1 MSKLQAVGFL
11 ALSVAAP
18 GEIVVWKASGS
29 LDEGNGVLLRED
41 LAANTQLKIRVT
53 YDDAAIPQN
62 RVNLPFPGRFEDDF
76 RTNIKL
82 GIILTVGNFEW
93 QGFVESASP
102 DAPTTFHTFTF
113 KYPGAEVIDL
123 TIDTSDNGTFPKFPF
138 RIAEEPARFE
148 LSLRGTNNTFLGSG
162 IAPLAIDPSAL
173 SSATGIVS
181 NGTGNNL
188 GFTLEPSAFE
198 ILFEKDELLPPIAP
212 MVSSVISNNSISLTW
227 LSDIRFRYRIE
238 GTSDLSAS
246 GWTTVETR
254 NGTSTPITRS
264 YPLANNFRFYRV
276 VAIQR

>member
-1 MSKLQAVGFL
+1 VSKLQAVGFL
-11 ALSVAAP
+11 ALSLAAP

-41 LAANTQLKIRVT
+41 LPAGTPLTIRVT

-162 IAPLAIDPSAL
+162 ISPSGIELSAL
-173 SSATGIVS
+173 STANGLIS
-181 NGTGNNL
+181 NGDGNEL
-188 GFTLEPSAFE
+188 SFTLEPSSFE
-198 ILFEKDELLPPIAP
+198 IFLEKDEVLPPVAP
-212 MVSSVISNNSISLTW
+212 MVSSSVSEDSISLSW

-238 GTSDLSAS
+238 GTSDLSAAQ
-246 GWTTVETR
+246 WTELETR

-264 YPLANNFRFYRV
+264 YPFANTFRFYRV